1 MVKITFKPLWKQLI
15 DKNMM
20 KKELYA
26 VVSPAIVAKMGRDE
40 NITTE
45 MIVRLCRFLDC
56 DISDIIQLEKD
67 DKPQKQGDI

>member
-1 MVKITFKPLWKQLI
+1 MKITFKPLWKQLI

-40 NITTE
+40 NVTTE
-45 MIVRLCRFLDC
+45 MILRLCNFLNC
-56 DISDIIQLEKD
+56 DIADIIQLEKD
-67 DKPQKQGDI
+67 NTPQGQGDL

>member
-1 MVKITFKPLWKQLI
+1 MKITFKPLWKQLI

-20 KKELYA
+20 KKELYE

-45 MIVRLCRFLDC
+45 MIVRLCNFLDC
-56 DISDIIQLEKD
+56 DITDIIQLEQGEEL
-67 DKPQKQGDI
+67 QKRGDL